1 MFLNA
6 LCNLKDY
13 MKASRNTPRGLQ
25 SLGENPVMRRGAK
38 IIVAAKFMTPY
49 WLALGVR

>member
-25 SLGENPVMRRGAK
+25 SLRGKPSDAQGAK

-49 WLALGVR
+49 RS